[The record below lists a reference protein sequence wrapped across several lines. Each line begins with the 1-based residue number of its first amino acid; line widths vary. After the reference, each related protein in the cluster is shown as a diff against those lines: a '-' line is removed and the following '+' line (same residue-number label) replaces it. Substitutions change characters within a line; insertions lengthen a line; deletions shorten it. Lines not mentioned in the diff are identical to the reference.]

1 MSHRQSL
8 RKGDFRAGQQADRH
22 ARSLDVRKATSPGA
36 EIARNELIANRG
48 GSRADVLQAV
58 VTHIR
63 YPFWKVTCSKRAQA
77 SDCSDGRNPRRR
89 GGCTALIGFL
99 FVSRRFVMVL
109 KEVAGHSLR

>member
-1 MSHRQSL
+1 MSHRKSL

-48 GSRADVLQAV
+48 GSRAHVLEAV

-77 SDCSDGRNPRRR
+77 SDCSDGP
-89 GGCTALIGFL
+89 GSPLACGCTGLIGFL
-99 FVSRRFVMVL
+99 
-109 KEVAGHSLR
+109 